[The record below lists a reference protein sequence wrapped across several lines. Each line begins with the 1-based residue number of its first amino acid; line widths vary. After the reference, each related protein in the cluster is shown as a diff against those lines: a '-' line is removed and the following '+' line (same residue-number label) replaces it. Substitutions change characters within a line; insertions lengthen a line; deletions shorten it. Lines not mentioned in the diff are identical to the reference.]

1 MEFVALGALGM
12 LAVANKP
19 PAKPKPKQIL
29 PTQEIKTLD
38 TEFKQDVAKHFE
50 NKRVVMPF
58 FRSEKS
64 QNTNDALKDR
74 RLGTFTGVNNI
85 EYRPKQE
92 LDAAPPVKDLTN
104 IYGTTF
110 QPDIQRYQHYMT
122 SGKNHN
128 VSPVEK
134 QYVGPGLGI
143 DPSQVADGGF
153 HSTFR
158 ILPDNVNGY
167 RKNNFGGTVVHGR
180 SAVQGR
186 EYAEFENTR
195 CLENAKLTDHEMARL
210 GARGLDAPHG
220 AVSGQSTR
228 AEQVI
233 PGFRS
238 ELKNCYPGAAGYAP
252 SGAYQVSEQT
262 RMSDR
267 TNCHVTGGAFRSLDA
282 GYSQS
287 TFLTNATERETFN
300 NVRTNLAGNQ
310 FGTYTQTTDDARET
324 LREQS
329 NTTEGHLT
337 GNAYVSG
344 SRYYEAK
351 PTNKQTT
358 MSSYTGN
365 GGFST
370 GSQLRSQESTLQ
382 TMRGLQGIQSQGPA
396 GSVITGATNYEN
408 ISQTISKPIVADF
421 TPNTG
426 RNTTND
432 RVWSEVTRCDS
443 DANPNRICSNPQ
455 GLGTQTHSGVQQLG
469 TMFHTPNKHFE
480 NNRDFGFVVPN
491 PLRTDITRKH

>member
-12 LAVANKP
+12 LAIANKP
-19 PAKPKPKQIL
+19 PKVQRPKTVKP
-29 PTQEIKTLD
+29 EIKTLD
-38 TEFKQDVAKHFE
+38 NEFKQDVAKHFE

-92 LDAAPPVKDLTN
+92 IEAAPPVKDLTN

-143 DPSQVADGGF
+143 DPSQTADGGF
-153 HSTFR
+153 HSLFR
-158 ILPDNVNGY
+158 IMPDNVNGY
-167 RKNNFGGTVVHGR
+167 RKNNFGGTVVHGS
-180 SAVQGR
+180 SAVHQR
-186 EYAEFENTR
+186 EHSEFENTR
-195 CLENAKLTDHEMARL
+195 CLESAKLTDQEMASL

-220 AVSGQSTR
+220 AVSGQSAR
-228 AEQVI
+228 SEQVL

-238 ELKNCYPGAAGYAP
+238 ELQSCYPGAAGYAP
-252 SGAYQVSEQT
+252 AGAYQVSEQT

-267 TNCHVTGGAFRSLDA
+267 TNCHVMGGAFRPMDA
-282 GYSQS
+282 GYSQAS
-287 TFLTNATERETFN
+287 FLTNATERETFN
-300 NVRTNLAGNQ
+300 EPSRTFTNLAGNQ
-310 FGTYTQTTDDARET
+310 FGTYTQVTDDARGT
-324 LREQS
+324 LRGQT

-337 GNAYVSG
+337 GNAYYSG
-344 SRYYEAK
+344 SRNYEAK

-358 MSSYTGN
+358 LSHYTGN
-365 GGFST
+365 AGFGT

-382 TMRGLQGIQSQGPA
+382 TMRGNQGNQQGPA
-396 GSVITGATNYEN
+396 GSVIPGAANYDTV
-408 ISQTISKPIVADF
+408 SQTISKPIVSDF
-421 TPNTG
+421 TPNAG

-432 RVWSEVTRCDS
+432 RVSSEVTRCDS
-443 DANPNRICSNPQ
+443 DDNANRICSNPQ
-455 GLGTQTHSGVQQLG
+455 GLGEQTHSGVQQLG
-469 TMFHTPNKHFE
+469 TVFHTPKPFE
-480 NNRDFGFVVPN
+480 NNRDFGYVLPN
-491 PLRTDITRKH
+491 SLRTDITRKQ

>member
-19 PAKPKPKQIL
+19 PKVTQKPKKQ
-29 PTQEIKTLD
+29 QEIKTLD
-38 TEFKQDVAKHFE
+38 NEFKKDVAKHFE

-92 LDAAPPVKDLTN
+92 TENAPPVKDLTN

-143 DPSQVADGGF
+143 DPSQAADGGF
-153 HSTFR
+153 HSLFR
-158 ILPDNVNGY
+158 IMPDNVNGY
-167 RKNNFGGTVVHGR
+167 RKNNFGGTVVHGS
-180 SAVQGR
+180 SAVQAR
-186 EYAEFENTR
+186 EHSEFEGTR
-195 CLENAKLTDHEMARL
+195 CLESAKLTDQEMASL

-220 AVSGQSTR
+220 AVSGQSAR
-228 AEQVI
+228 SEQI
-233 PGFRS
+233 LPGFRS
-238 ELKNCYPGAAGYAP
+238 ELQSCYPGAAGYAP
-252 SGAYQVSEQT
+252 AGAYQVSEQT

-267 TNCHVTGGAFRSLDA
+267 TNCHVMGGAFRSLDA
-282 GYSQS
+282 GYSQA

-300 NVRTNLAGNQ
+300 DVRTNLAGNQ
-310 FGTYTQTTDDARET
+310 FGTYTQSTDDARGT
-324 LREQS
+324 LRGQT

-337 GNAYVSG
+337 GNGYYSG
-344 SRYYEAK
+344 SRQYEAK
-351 PTNKQTT
+351 PTTKQTT
-358 MSSYTGN
+358 LSAYTGN
-365 GGFST
+365 AGFGT

-382 TMRGLQGIQSQGPA
+382 TMRGQGQCNQGPA
-396 GSVITGATNYEN
+396 GSVIPGAANYDTV
-408 ISQTISKPIVADF
+408 SQTISKPIVQDF
-421 TPNTG
+421 TPNAG

-432 RVWSEVTRCDS
+432 RVCSEVTRCDS
-443 DANPNRICSNPQ
+443 DENPNRICSNPQ

-469 TMFHTPNKHFE
+469 TVFHTPKPFE
-480 NNRDFGFVVPN
+480 NNRDFGYVLPN
-491 PLRTDITRKH
+491 ALRTDITRKQ